1 MRKFLLMICCFAAL
15 GANAQVKVLDSVK
28 KDLLT
33 APDTVQHLHGKKY
46 SVIPPLVLVA
56 FGSSS
61 FVFNPIRNLDF
72 TVNDAITRTDPGFSS
87 AKAENY
93 FQFAPVIMVYGL
105 NLIGIS
111 GKNTFI
117 DRTAVL
123 GLSGGILALTA
134 TLSKQTTHRLRPDG
148 SDYLSFFSG
157 HTSTAFLGAEFL
169 NQEFGGK
176 SIWFSIAGYS
186 IATTTGI
193 FRLYN
198 HDHWFSDVVAGAGF
212 GILSAKAGYF
222 VYPYIRNALTH
233 GDKNKKGKKAYLL
246 PSYQDGATGL
256 AFAMTL

>member
-1 MRKFLLMICCFAAL
+1 MKRLLLLISCIASL
-15 GANAQVKVLDSVK
+15 NVNAQVLDSVK

-33 APDTVQHLHGKKY
+33 APDTVQHLHSKKY
-46 SVIPPLVLVA
+46 ALIPPVVLAAYGV
-56 FGSSS
+56 SS
-61 FVFNPIRNLDF
+61 FAFTPVRNLDF
-72 TVNDAITRTDPGFSS
+72 SVNDAITRTDPNFNSS
-87 AKAENY
+87 KAENY
-93 FQFAPVIMVYGL
+93 FQFAPVIIVYGL
-105 NLIGIS
+105 NLAGIS

-117 DRTAVL
+117 DRTVVL

-134 TLSKQTTHRLRPDG
+134 TVTKQTTHRLRPDG

-176 SIWFSIAGYS
+176 SVWYSVAGYA

-212 GILSAKAGYF
+212 GILATKAGYF

-233 GDKNKKGKKAYLL
+233 DTKKGKKAYLV
-246 PSYQDGATGL
+246 PTYQDGATGL
-256 AFAMTL
+256 AFAMSL

>member
-1 MRKFLLMICCFAAL
+1 MKKLLLLICCFTAFA
-15 GANAQVKVLDSVK
+15 ANAQVKVLDSVK

-46 SVIPPLVLVA
+46 SVVAPLVLVA
-56 FGSSS
+56 FGSAS
-61 FVFNPIRNLDF
+61 FAIHPIRDLDF

-87 AKAENY
+87 NKTENY

-117 DRTAVL
+117 DRTMVL
-123 GLSGGILALTA
+123 GLSGGILAVVA
-134 TLSKQTTHRLRPDG
+134 TVSKQTTHRLRPDG

-169 NQEFGGK
+169 NQEFGSK
-176 SIWFSIAGYS
+176 SIWYSVAGYS
-186 IATTTGI
+186 IAATTGV

-212 GILSAKAGYF
+212 GILAAKAGYF

-233 GDKNKKGKKAYLL
+233 GNIKGKSTYLM
-246 PSYQDGATGL
+246 PTYQNGAAGL